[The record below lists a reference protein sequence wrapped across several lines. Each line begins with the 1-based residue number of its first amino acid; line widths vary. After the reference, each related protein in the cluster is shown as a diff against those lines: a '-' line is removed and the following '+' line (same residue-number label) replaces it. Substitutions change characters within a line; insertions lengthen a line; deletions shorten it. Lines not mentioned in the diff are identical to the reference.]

1 MPLAAALAA
10 SPLWHPLTVAE
21 KNVLFH
27 VQVIVFSI
35 KQHLYSIMYR
45 KLYSIVYHNLY
56 RYSLFGHVI
65 NYNSVN
71 TFYIFGG
78 MRIYK

>member
-27 VQVIVFSI
+27 IQVIVFSI
-35 KQHLYSIMYR
+35 KQHLYNLYSIMHHKLYSIMYR
-45 KLYSIVYHNLY
+45 
-56 RYSLFGHVI
+56 
-65 NYNSVN
+65 
-71 TFYIFGG
+71 IFLL
-78 MRIYK
+78 I

>member
-27 VQVIVFSI
+27 IQVIVFSI
-35 KQHLYSIMYR
+35 KQHLYNLYSIMYHKLYSIMYR
-45 KLYSIVYHNLY
+45 I
-56 RYSLFGHVI
+56 
-65 NYNSVN
+65 
-71 TFYIFGG
+71 FY
-78 MRIYK
+78 